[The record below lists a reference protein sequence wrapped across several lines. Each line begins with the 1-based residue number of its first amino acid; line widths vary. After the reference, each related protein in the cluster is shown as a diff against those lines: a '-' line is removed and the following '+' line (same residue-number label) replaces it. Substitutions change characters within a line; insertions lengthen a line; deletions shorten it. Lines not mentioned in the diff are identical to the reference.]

1 MRIQF
6 WHVIV
11 LLLVILLLFGSSKL
25 PDLARSVGKS
35 MKILK
40 SEVRDLR
47 DDSPG
52 TTPPPG
58 PDGGPSTGA
67 GRAEPRPGDVADR
80 PAPDPSSHDAG
91 PRDR

>member
-47 DDSPG
+47 DDAPG
-52 TTPPPG
+52 TPPPTG
-58 PDGGPSTGA
+58 TEGGPSSGTGLPER
-67 GRAEPRPGDVADR
+67 GPGDAADR
-80 PAPDPSSHDAG
+80 PAGDPSHDAG